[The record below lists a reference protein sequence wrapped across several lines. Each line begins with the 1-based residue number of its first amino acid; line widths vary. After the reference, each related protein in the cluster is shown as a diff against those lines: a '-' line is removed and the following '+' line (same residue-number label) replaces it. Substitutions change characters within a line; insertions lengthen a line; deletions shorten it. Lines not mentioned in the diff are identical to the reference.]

1 MNKTQLVEQ
10 VAKKTGLSKAAARQA
25 VDAVFG
31 SISEALAKR
40 KREPVTIAGF
50 GAFRIRRSKKRLA
63 RNPRTGE
70 IVEVPA
76 RNVPVFRPAQAL
88 KDAVNK

>member
-40 KREPVTIAGF
+40 KREPVTIAG
-50 GAFRIRRSKKRLA
+50 
-63 RNPRTGE
+63 
-70 IVEVPA
+70 
-76 RNVPVFRPAQAL
+76 
-88 KDAVNK
+88 